1 MTVNRHLRIVA
12 VLADAPDP
20 MGIVPL
26 TETVNRRFGR
36 TYSPMII
43 RLDLV
48 KLIDRKHHV
57 ETADG
62 KLVSLTDEGKAVNL
76 SSLKE
81 QEVAPSVR
89 QRVAA

>member
-20 MGIVPL
+20 MGIIPL
-26 TETVNRRFGR
+26 TDEVNRRFGR
-36 TYSPMII
+36 SYSPMII

-57 ETADG
+57 KTADG
-62 KLVSLTDEGKAVNL
+62 KLVSLTDEGKSVDL

-81 QEVAPSVR
+81 QEVAPPIR
-89 QRVAA
+89 RRMAA